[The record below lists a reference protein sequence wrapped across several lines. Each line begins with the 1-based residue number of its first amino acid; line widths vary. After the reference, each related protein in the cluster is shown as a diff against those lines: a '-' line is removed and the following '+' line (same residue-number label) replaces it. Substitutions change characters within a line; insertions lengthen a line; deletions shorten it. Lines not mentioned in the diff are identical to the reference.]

1 MVFDQQ
7 KFDENL
13 FRKIIRI
20 EIMNGYGEGD

>member
-13 FRKIIRI
+13 FRKIIKL
-20 EIMNGYGEGD
+20 EIMKGYGEGD